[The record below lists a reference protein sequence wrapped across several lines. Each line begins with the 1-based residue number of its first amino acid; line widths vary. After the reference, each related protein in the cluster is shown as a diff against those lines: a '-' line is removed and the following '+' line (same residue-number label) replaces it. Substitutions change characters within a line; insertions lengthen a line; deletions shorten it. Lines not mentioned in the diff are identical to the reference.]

1 MAGLAIAAKRRIM
14 VLQAVE
20 HAQINQGLSLK
31 RFLAEIERE
40 ATALDE
46 LETGLIDVLTR
57 LSELPIRVGSGIRDR
72 ILLSKDADELLKWP
86 ERLRDLRRREA
97 PRVNSSGHI
106 EIGIVLGADG
116 QARILEPAVVVP

>member
-20 HAQINQGLSLK
+20 HAQINQELSLK

-46 LETGLIDVLTR
+46 LEARLIDLLR
-57 LSELPIRVGSGIRDR
+57 KLSELPVRAGTGIRSR
-72 ILLSKDADELLKWP
+72 ILLPHDVDELLKWP

-97 PRVNSSGHI
+97 PRVSSPGHI
-106 EIGIVLGADG
+106 EIGIVLGTDG
-116 QARILEPAVVVP
+116 QARILEPAVVAP

>member
-1 MAGLAIAAKRRIM
+1 M

-46 LETGLIDVLTR
+46 LEASLTDLLTR
-57 LSELPIRVGSGIRDR
+57 LSELPIRVGGGIRDR

-86 ERLRDLRRREA
+86 ERLRELRKREA

-116 QARILEPAVVVP
+116 QARILEPALVAP